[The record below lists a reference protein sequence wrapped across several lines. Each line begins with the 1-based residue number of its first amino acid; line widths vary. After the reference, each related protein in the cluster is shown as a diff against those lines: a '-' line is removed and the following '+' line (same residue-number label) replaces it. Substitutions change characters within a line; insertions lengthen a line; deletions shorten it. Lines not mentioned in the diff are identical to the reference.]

1 MLKVTEEELKKIPPW
16 KLNEMMKLVTKISGI
31 VLTPSTYLTS
41 YDDAEF
47 VLNQVWDAIQEA
59 RMRNEKVKRKCL
71 RAEAEQGTNQ
81 NNQLQNNAET
91 EKSQFTT
98 EDLIKSASDF
108 FGMKEE

>member
-1 MLKVTEEELKKIPPW
+1 MLRISDEEMRKIPPW

-47 VLNQVWDAIQEA
+47 VLSQVWDAIQEA
-59 RMRNEKVKRKCL
+59 RLRNKEVKEKCL

-81 NNQLQNNAET
+81 NNQLQDNANEG
-91 EKSQFTT
+91 KSQSEQLNLT
-98 EDLIKSASDF
+98 ETVSDF